1 LPEKVINYYGGYK
14 MRELE
19 PMEMMAIVSN
29 HNEQVGFA
37 ENSLEF
43 QVVKLEEEV
52 LEISL
57 ALAEGDNQH
66 IKEELGDALWVLMD
80 IAHRCGTDLQEIF
93 IAAGEKN
100 MNRYNKVIRQQ
111 MEAEGFT
118 GRDAYQEAKRRR
130 G

>member
-1 LPEKVINYYGGYK
+1 

-19 PMEMMAIVSN
+19 PREMMAIVQN

-37 ENSLEF
+37 ERSMEH

-57 ALAEGDNQH
+57 ALAEGDGVH
-66 IKEELGDALWVLMD
+66 IKEELGDALWVLID
-80 IAHRCGTDLQEIF
+80 IATRCGTDLNEIF
-93 IAAGEKN
+93 VAAAKKN
-100 MNRYNKVIRQQ
+100 MKRYNACIRQQ
-111 MEAEGFT
+111 IEEETGLTGYEA
-118 GRDAYQEAKRRR
+118 YLEAKRRN